1 MKKYRN
7 IGQIVFFVLVIA
19 AFFAVVHQFVI
30 PVIFGLLV
38 SLVVRPVF
46 DWLQTHF
53 GTRRKLAAITATFLV
68 FCCVL
73 VPLILLGSYV
83 VKDVLNVAKKV
94 NDTSEQIESGTGTIH
109 ETPVLSELYQT
120 VNKFYPMSKEQ
131 YEQQARSIMRNVGEW
146 GKNLASRLVGSTAR
160 VATSV
165 VFFMIALYF
174 GFVDGPRLV
183 KFIKENSPYAPRET
197 DVIFRTTAGICK
209 AVVLGA
215 FLAGLIQGTII
226 GLAYWILGIPKPLF
240 FGALTALFGLIPL
253 VGSAPT
259 GLGGTLYLLAT
270 GKTVKAI
277 IMLAAFALAAISDNI
292 VKPWVLKGKMSLHP
306 FLGLLSVLGGIKA
319 FGFAGIFLGPVIT
332 GLTITLLQLFHHS
345 MKTFREQSA
354 ESPAD

>member
-7 IGQIVFFVLVIA
+7 IGQVVFFVLVVA
-19 AFFAVVHQFVI
+19 AFFVVVHEFVI

-38 SLVVRPVF
+38 SLVIRPIYE
-46 DWLQTHF
+46 WLRNRL
-53 GTRRKLAAITATFLV
+53 GNRGKVAAGISTFLV

-83 VKDVLNVAKKV
+83 VKDVLQIAKRV
-94 NDTSEQIESGTGTIH
+94 SDTSAQIEDGAIQQ
-109 ETPVLSELYQT
+109 EPVLADLYQG
-120 VNKFYPMSKEQ
+120 VNKIYPMSKEQ
-131 YEQQARSIMRNVGEW
+131 YEQQARAAVAGLANW
-146 GKNLASRLVGSTAR
+146 AKNLASGLLGSAAR
-160 VATSV
+160 VATSL

-174 GFVDGPRLV
+174 GLVDGPRLV
-183 KFIKENSPYAPRET
+183 KFIKENSPYTARET
-197 DVIFRTTAGICK
+197 DVIFRTTAGICN

-215 FLAGLIQGTII
+215 FLAGLVQGTII

-259 GLGGTLYLLAT
+259 GLGGVLYLMAS
-270 GKTVKAI
+270 GKAVKAI
-277 IMLAAFALAAISDNI
+277 VMLAAFGLAAISDNI
-292 VKPWVLKGKMSLHP
+292 VKPWVLKGRVSLHP

-345 MKTFREQSA
+345 MKSSREKSVETSA
-354 ESPAD
+354 D

>member
-7 IGQIVFFVLVIA
+7 IGQVVFFILVVA

-38 SLVVRPVF
+38 SLVVRPVYA
-46 DWLQTHF
+46 WLRNHM
-53 GTRRKLAAITATFLV
+53 GNRRKIAAGISTFLV

-73 VPLILLGSYV
+73 VPLILIGSYV
-83 VKDVLNVAKKV
+83 LNDVLHVAKTV
-94 NDTSEQIESGTGTIH
+94 SDTSEQMETGKGQ
-109 ETPVLSELYQT
+109 ETPVVARMYDS
-120 VNKFYPMSKEQ
+120 VNKIYPMSREQ
-131 YEQQARSIMRNVGEW
+131 YNHQVRAAMARVGNW
-146 GKNLASRLVGSTAR
+146 GKNLASGMLGSIAR

-174 GFVDGPRLV
+174 GLVDGPRLV
-183 KFIKENSPYAPRET
+183 KFVKENSPYTPRET
-197 DVIFRTTAGICK
+197 DVIFRTTAGICN

-226 GLAYWILGIPKPLF
+226 GLAYWILGIPKPVF
-240 FGALTALFGLIPL
+240 FGALTVLFGLIPL

-259 GLGGTLYLLAT
+259 GAGGAIYLLMT
-270 GKTVKAI
+270 GETVKAI
-277 IMLAAFALAAISDNI
+277 IMLGVFGLAAISDNI
-292 VKPWVLKGKMSLHP
+292 VKTWVLKGRMSLHP

-345 MKTFREQSA
+345 LKNFREQSA
-354 ESPAD
+354 ETAAD